1 MEKNS
6 IERDIEGIFEQ
17 RSRKNK
23 KDEFSRKRNARIQR
37 RLATRGIW
45 LGVISLIF
53 GICSIFG
60 WIVNWIAIPVFSVAS
75 VLSAVTFGRFFE
87 NVKCWGNCVD
97 G

>member
-6 IERDIEGIFEQ
+6 IEDIEGIFEQ

-23 KDEFSRKRNARIQR
+23 KDEFLRKRNARIQR
-37 RLATRGIW
+37 KLAMRGIC

-60 WIVNWIAIPVFSVAS
+60 WIVNWISIPVFAVAS

-87 NVKCWGNCVD
+87 NVKCWGNCSD

>member
-23 KDEFSRKRNARIQR
+23 KDEFLRRRNARIQR
-37 RLATRGIW
+37 RLVLDGFY
-45 LGVISLIF
+45 LGVIALIF

-60 WIVNWIAIPVFSVAS
+60 WIVNWISIPVFAVAS
-75 VLSAVTFGRFFE
+75 VLSAVTFGRLLE
-87 NVKCWGNCVD
+87 NVKCWGDCSD

>member
-17 RSRKNK
+17 RNRKNK
-23 KDEFSRKRNARIQR
+23 KDESLRKRNARIQR
-37 RLATRGIW
+37 RLVLNGFY

-53 GICSIFG
+53 GICSVFG
-60 WIVNWIAIPVFSVAS
+60 WIVNWIAIPVFAVAS
-75 VLSAVTFGRFFE
+75 VLSAVAFGRFFE

-97 G
+97 A